1 MSEVLKAVSKAGT
14 SIWLDDLSRERM
26 IADGKSRS
34 LGLLVDTECVV
45 GVTTNPAIFAAAI
58 SQSSLYADD
67 IRSLAQQGYE
77 AESIIAE
84 LTTSD
89 VTQACDLLMPV
100 YQRTAGID
108 GRVSIE
114 VDPRFARDTHKTIAQ
129 ARELWQKVDRPNV
142 LIKVPATIEG
152 LPAIKTLISEG
163 ISVNVTIIFSV
174 TRYREV
180 LDAFIAGLEERIS
193 KSLPVR
199 DIHSV
204 ASFFISRVD
213 TEIDA
218 RLKALGSASAVQLLG
233 RSAIANA
240 HLAYEHFE
248 EVMSGARWK
257 SIEALGASI
266 QRPLWA
272 STGVKDPAYDET
284 QYVMELIAPLT
295 VNTMPEPTLIAVRDK
310 GAFRGNTISGNYS
323 AARETITSLTE
334 HAINIEEVAE
344 KLEGEGIDKFIKPWL
359 ELIAAVEVAAA
370 Q

>member
-1 MSEVLKAVSKAGT
+1 MSDTLKSVSEAGT

-26 IADGKSRS
+26 ITGGKARN
-34 LGLLVDTECVV
+34 LELLVETESVV
-45 GVTTNPAIFAAAI
+45 GVTTNPAIFSASI

-67 IRSLAQQGYE
+67 IRALSAQGHGAE
-77 AESIIAE
+77 AIITE
-84 LTTSD
+84 LTTAD
-89 VTQACDLLMPV
+89 VAQACDLLMPV
-100 YQRTAGID
+100 YQRSAGID

-114 VDPRFARDTHKTIAQ
+114 VDPRFARDTEKTVEQ
-129 ARELWQKVDRPNV
+129 ARSLWQKVDRPNV

-152 LPAIKTLISEG
+152 LPAIRTLIAEG

-174 TRYREV
+174 KRYQEV
-180 LDAFIAGLEERIS
+180 LEAFIAGLEERAL
-193 KSLPVR
+193 KSLPVK

-218 RLKALGSASAVQLLG
+218 RLKAIENPTAGTLLG

-248 EVMSGARWK
+248 SVLSSARWK
-257 SIEALGASI
+257 SLEELGASI

-295 VNTMPEPTLIAVRDK
+295 VNTMPEPTLMAVRDK
-310 GAFRGNTISGNYS
+310 GIFRGNTISGNYAS
-323 AARETITSLTE
+323 ARSIIASLAD
-334 HAINIEEVAE
+334 HAIDIEEVAE
-344 KLEGEGIDKFIKPWL
+344 KLEREGIDKFIKPWL
-359 ELIAAVEVAAA
+359 ELIAAVEVAAH
-370 Q
+370 